1 MISAGEIELPEQ
13 SKSSGISLRGR
24 TVPGYIAVEGPIGVG
39 KPPLAR
45 RIADT
50 FDYDLLLEE
59 AELNPF
65 LERFYQNRQQTA
77 LATQL
82 FFLFQRVQKITE
94 LKQRDMFDQARVADF
109 VLEKDPLFARVNL
122 EPDEFTLYEK
132 VFSKMR
138 VDAPVPDLVIYLQAS
153 PDRLLER
160 IDRRGIDAERLIDR
174 QYLEQLNEVYSEF
187 FLYYDAAPLLIVNA
201 NEIDLAQGDRDYEQL
216 VDYMLNIKKGR
227 HYFNPTF
234 LAEDLLLISRRESTE

>member
-1 MISAGEIELPEQ
+1 MITAGEIELPEQ
-13 SKSSGISLRGR
+13 STSSGISLRGR

-39 KPPLAR
+39 KTTLAR

-109 VLEKDPLFARVNL
+109 VLEKDPLFARINL

-216 VDYMLNIKKGR
+216 VDYMLDIKKGR

-234 LAEDLLLISRRESTE
+234 FS